1 MNVLGIETSCD
12 ETAAAVVK
20 DGREILSS
28 VVRTQFDL
36 HGRFGGV
43 VPELASR
50 RHVEVIV
57 PVVEEAL
64 GRAGLSLNGVDV
76 LAVTQGPGLMG
87 ALLVGLNLAKALSL
101 VLEKP
106 LVGVNHLE
114 AHLAAGLLTDDRCG
128 FPQAALVV
136 SGGHTNLYLVAGP
149 LEARLLGQ
157 TRDDAAGEAFDKAA
171 KLLGLGYPGGVAID
185 ELSARGDAR
194 RFGLP
199 RPMLG
204 QGLDFSFSGLKTAL
218 AHLVANEW
226 QGREVAGQDL
236 ADLAASFQEA
246 VVDVL
251 AGKVRA
257 LLKEVEVK
265 GLLLAGGVAANRG
278 LRRRM
283 TALAAEE
290 GLPLILPPVSLC
302 TDNAA
307 MVAAA
312 GFHVFR
318 TGRTLDLSADAYSRV
333 RPADGPPGL
342 G

>member
-333 RPADGPPGL
+333 RPADDSLGL

>member
-1 MNVLGIETSCD
+1 MNVLGIESSCD
-12 ETAAAVVK
+12 ETAAAVVR
-20 DGREILSS
+20 DGGEILSS

-64 GRAGLSLNGVDV
+64 KRSGLDLEDVDV
-76 LAVTQGPGLMG
+76 LAVTQGPGLTG
-87 ALLVGLNLAKALSL
+87 ALLVGLNLAKALAL
-101 VLEKP
+101 VTGKP

-114 AHLAAGLLTDDRCG
+114 AHLAAGLLTDKDCG

-136 SGGHTNLYLVAGP
+136 SGGHTNLYLVTG
-149 LEARLLGQ
+149 LLKARLLGQ

-171 KLLGLGYPGGVAID
+171 KLLGLGYPGGVVID
-185 ELSARGDAR
+185 RLSADGDPAR
-194 RFGLP
+194 YSLP

-218 AHLVANEW
+218 VNLVANEFK
-226 QGREVAGQDL
+226 GRWPDDREL

-251 AGKVRA
+251 AGKTRV
-257 LLKEVEVK
+257 LLEEHEVK

-278 LRRRM
+278 LRARM
-283 TALAAEE
+283 TALARETC
-290 GLPLILPPVSLC
+290 LPLILPPVALC

-312 GFHVFR
+312 GYHVHKA
-318 TGRTLDLSADAYSRV
+318 GRSLDLSADAYSRV
-333 RPADGPPGL
+333 QPHEDA
-342 G
+342 

>member
-1 MNVLGIETSCD
+1 
-12 ETAAAVVK
+12 
-20 DGREILSS
+20 
-28 VVRTQFDL
+28 
-36 HGRFGGV
+36 
-43 VPELASR
+43 
-50 RHVEVIV
+50 
-57 PVVEEAL
+57 
-64 GRAGLSLNGVDV
+64 
-76 LAVTQGPGLMG
+76 
-87 ALLVGLNLAKALSL
+87 
-101 VLEKP
+101 
-106 LVGVNHLE
+106 
-114 AHLAAGLLTDDRCG
+114 
-128 FPQAALVV
+128 
-136 SGGHTNLYLVAGP
+136 
-149 LEARLLGQ
+149 
-157 TRDDAAGEAFDKAA
+157 
-171 KLLGLGYPGGVAID
+171 
-185 ELSARGDAR
+185 
-194 RFGLP
+194 
-199 RPMLG
+199 
-204 QGLDFSFSGLKTAL
+204 
-218 AHLVANEW
+218 
-226 QGREVAGQDL
+226 
-236 ADLAASFQEA
+236 

-333 RPADGPPGL
+333 RPADDSLGL